1 MQDLKFSTASKEIY
15 GEVGNCVVCDREVHP
30 GTDDACAVLFHR
42 KLLCTE
48 CGAAMLEGRRV
59 MREMIRHDKMEN
71 FN

>member
-30 GTDDACAVLFHR
+30 GTDDACAILFH
-42 KLLCTE
+42 
-48 CGAAMLEGRRV
+48 
-59 MREMIRHDKMEN
+59 REMIRHGKMEN